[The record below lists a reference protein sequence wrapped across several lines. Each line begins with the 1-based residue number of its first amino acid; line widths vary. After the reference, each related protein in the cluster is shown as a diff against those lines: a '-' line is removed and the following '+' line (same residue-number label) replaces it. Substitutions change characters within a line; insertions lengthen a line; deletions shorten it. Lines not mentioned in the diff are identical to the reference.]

1 MQNGRKWLLLSFK
14 FIIPELILCGM
25 AWWLLGGLRDKEG
38 LGGGNALSV
47 FIGVAC
53 IALAGVV
60 ASLPIARF
68 IANPLSNFFFPG
80 ARFSKPL
87 PLYSVPETK
96 RTSGLYEEA
105 ISGYEEIAADYP
117 EEMRPYLE
125 MMDIAI
131 VELHDTERAEEI
143 YQQARSIFTKPEDR
157 EILEKKYAWILECLD
172 EKAAD

>member
-14 FIIPELILCGM
+14 LIIPELIFCGM
-25 AWWLLGGLRDKEG
+25 AFWFLFLGRGGLYG
-38 LGGGNALSV
+38 IILGMC
-47 FIGVAC
+47 C
-53 IALAGVV
+53 IVMAGVV
-60 ASLPIARF
+60 ASLPIARS
-68 IANPLSNFFFPG
+68 IANPLSKFFFPD

-87 PLYSVPETK
+87 PLYSIPDTK
-96 RTSGLYEEA
+96 RTGGLYEEA
-105 ISGYEEIAADYP
+105 IAGYAEIAADYP

>member
-1 MQNGRKWLLLSFK
+1 
-14 FIIPELILCGM
+14 M

-53 IALAGVV
+53 IVLAGVV

-143 YQQARSIFTKPEDR
+143 YQQARSQFIKPEDR

>member
-25 AWWLLGGLRDKEG
+25 AWWLLGGLRGKEG

-53 IALAGVV
+53 IVLAGVV

-68 IANPLSNFFFPG
+68 IANPLSNFFFPD

-87 PLYSVPETK
+87 PLYSIPDTK
-96 RTSGLYEEA
+96 RTG
-105 ISGYEEIAADYP
+105 
-117 EEMRPYLE
+117 
-125 MMDIAI
+125 
-131 VELHDTERAEEI
+131 
-143 YQQARSIFTKPEDR
+143 
-157 EILEKKYAWILECLD
+157 
-172 EKAAD
+172 